1 MMTGTPTSAQ
11 GFSLLELLVA
21 VSILALAAI
30 PILVNQSQSVR
41 MASHV
46 QEKVLAHTVA
56 ENMVALLSVKA
67 DVSTGVLSGEQ
78 RQGGTVFLWQADISR
93 TTDSGPLM
101 MSVSVS
107 RPESAIK
114 LAHLTGFREAGQ

>member
-1 MMTGTPTSAQ
+1 MAGTPTSAQ

-21 VSILALAAI
+21 VSILALATI

-56 ENMVALLSVKA
+56 ENIIVLLSIKSG
-67 DVSTGVLSGEQ
+67 VSTGILMGEQ
-78 RQGGTVFLWQADISR
+78 RQGGAEFLWQADISR
-93 TTDSGPLM
+93 TTDGGPLM

-107 RPESAIK
+107 RPGSKTK
-114 LAHLTGFREAGQ
+114 LAHLTGFREAGR

>member
-1 MMTGTPTSAQ
+1 MADNPTSAQ

-41 MASHV
+41 MASHM

-56 ENMVALLSVKA
+56 ENIIALLSIKPGVG
-67 DVSTGVLSGEQ
+67 TGILMGEQ
-78 RQGGTVFLWQADISR
+78 RQGGVEFTWQADISR
-93 TTDSGPLM
+93 TADGGPLM
-101 MSVSVS
+101 MLVSVS
-107 RPESAIK
+107 RTGSTTK
-114 LAHLTGFREAGQ
+114 LAHLTGFREAVR

>member
-1 MMTGTPTSAQ
+1 MTGTPTSAQ

-56 ENMVALLSVKA
+56 ENIVVLLSVKSGI
-67 DVSTGVLSGEQ
+67 STGVLSGEQ
-78 RQGGTVFLWQADISR
+78 RQGGAVFLWQADISR
-93 TTDSGPLM
+93 TTNGGPLM

-107 RPESAIK
+107 RPDSATK
-114 LAHLTGFREAGQ
+114 LAHLTGFREAGR

>member
-1 MMTGTPTSAQ
+1 MAGPPKSAQ

-30 PILVNQSQSVR
+30 PILVNQSRSVR
-41 MASHV
+41 MASHI

-56 ENMVALLSVKA
+56 ENIIVLISIKSG
-67 DVSTGVLSGEQ
+67 VSTGILMGEQ
-78 RQGGTVFLWQADISR
+78 RQGGAEFLWQADISR
-93 TTDSGPLM
+93 TTDGGPLM

-107 RPESAIK
+107 RPGSKTK
-114 LAHLTGFREAGQ
+114 LAHLTGFREAGR

>member
-1 MMTGTPTSAQ
+1 MAGTPKSAQ

-21 VSILALAAI
+21 VSILALATI

-56 ENMVALLSVKA
+56 ENIIVLLSIKSG
-67 DVSTGVLSGEQ
+67 VSTGILMGEQ
-78 RQGGTVFLWQADISR
+78 RQGGAEFLWQADISR
-93 TTDSGPLM
+93 TTDGGPLM

-107 RPESAIK
+107 RPGSKTK
-114 LAHLTGFREAGQ
+114 LAHLTGFREAGR

>member
-1 MMTGTPTSAQ
+1 MMTASPTSAQ

-21 VSILALAAI
+21 VSVLALAAI
-30 PILVNQSQSVR
+30 PILINQSQSVR

-56 ENMVALLSVKA
+56 ENTVALLSVKP
-67 DVSTGVLSGEQ
+67 DISTGVLSGEQ
-78 RQGGTVFLWQADISR
+78 RQGGAVFLWRADISQ
-93 TTDSGPLM
+93 TTDGGPLM
-101 MSVSVS
+101 MSVTVS
-107 RPESAIK
+107 RPKRAIK